1 VYQQQEQEQEQE
13 QQQQEQQDAENPF
26 LDPPFSR
33 IKSVRISLKFINPA
47 HPDKRGLHDRRNKAI
62 INVFPVCRVRSAR
75 SRVSV
80 FCCSTNSAD
89 WKDIKYFLVTAVRQP
104 LFIGVCKVYTLH
116 RNSHIFFAQSPFCD
130 ISHVNQIQCRLKIM
144 SLQSNKSSNQIL

>member
-1 VYQQQEQEQEQE
+1 MALLFQ
-13 QQQQEQQDAENPF
+13 
-26 LDPPFSR
+26 R
-33 IKSVRISLKFINPA
+33 INANNKQTKSVGISLKFINPA